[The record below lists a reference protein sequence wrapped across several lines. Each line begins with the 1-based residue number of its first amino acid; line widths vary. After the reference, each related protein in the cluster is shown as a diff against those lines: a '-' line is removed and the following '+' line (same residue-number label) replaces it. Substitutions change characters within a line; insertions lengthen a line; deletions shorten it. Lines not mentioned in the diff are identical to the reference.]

1 MVNTALYNLQQPIRY
16 IEKTFLQKYS
26 KLRKSN
32 INYNFNDF
40 PDLNPG
46 RQNNRNSQ
54 IQKT

>member
-32 INYNFNDF
+32 INYLYMA
-40 PDLNPG
+40 DLCF
-46 RQNNRNSQ
+46 
-54 IQKT
+54 KVHFLVL